1 LNVAVTVDAAVTV
14 QVPVPEQAPLQP
26 AKEEPAAGVAVRVV
40 PCVTDCEQVV
50 PQLMPAGVLVT
61 VPEPVPLLVTDRVR
75 VAPPAAEPLT
85 GRERVSP
92 PALKFTLPAKVPA
105 AVGENRTV
113 TV

>member
-1 LNVAVTVDAAVTV
+1 MLNVAVTVDAALTVTA

-26 AKEEPAAGVAVRVV
+26 AKEEPAVGVAVRAMAV
-40 PCVTDCEQVV
+40 PGVTDCEQVA

-61 VPEPVPLLVTDRVR
+61 APEPVPLLVTDRVR
-75 VAPPAAEPLT
+75 VVPPIAEPLT

-105 AVGENRTV
+105 AV
-113 TV
+113 